1 MKKRDQRQKRRKRK
15 LKPRFV
21 NRGESKVIDFYPQGK
36 TLTRR
41 PSEDYNP
48 QAVVVTVDNF
58 QFFDVVL
65 IVGLKLS
72 INDSILLNTTNKNI
86 LRLNQINYSQLSYS
100 AMEILPSI
108 IDKIVHTF
116 ESRYVSFLNQAHPL
130 TTQMHQLQL
139 LPGIGQKRM
148 WSILEARKKAP
159 FTSFTDFTRRTGISD
174 PMSLFSSRILLELES
189 SPKYFL
195 FTPKKKQ
202 SFDRD

>member
-86 LRLNQINYSQLSYS
+86 LRLKIKTAAQPQRDNALRNSTFNPPDGSQ
-100 AMEILPSI
+100 
-108 IDKIVHTF
+108 
-116 ESRYVSFLNQAHPL
+116 FLTN
-130 TTQMHQLQL
+130 
-139 LPGIGQKRM
+139 
-148 WSILEARKKAP
+148 
-159 FTSFTDFTRRTGISD
+159 
-174 PMSLFSSRILLELES
+174 
-189 SPKYFL
+189 
-195 FTPKKKQ
+195 
-202 SFDRD
+202 